1 MVRGVTDLKG
11 TVALITGGNGG
22 IGLGMATGLAEAG
35 ADIAIWGRNAEKNE
49 QAVIE
54 LEKTGRRVHTE
65 VCDVG
70 DEAQVVASFAATV
83 EELGAVDSVFANAG
97 ISGIAAITDMTLD
110 EWQRVMRVNLDGTFL
125 TFREAARY
133 LVARAEGGALVAVS
147 SMVSNFGAP
156 RQVHYAASKT
166 GVLGL
171 VRSLA
176 VELARHDIRVNA
188 LLPGWT
194 DTDMLAG
201 GKGWQKFVDSTVG
214 RTPVRRWGTPE
225 DMAAAAV
232 FLADKTQTFHT
243 GDTLLVDGAYSV
255 Y

>member
-1 MVRGVTDLKG
+1 M
-11 TVALITGGNGG
+11 
-22 IGLGMATGLAEAG
+22 
-35 ADIAIWGRNAEKNE
+35 
-49 QAVIE
+49 
-54 LEKTGRRVHTE
+54 
-65 VCDVG
+65 CDVG
-70 DEAQVVASFAATV
+70 DEAQVVAAFAATV
-83 EELGAVDSVFANAG
+83 EALGSVDSVFANAG
-97 ISGIAAITDMTLD
+97 ISGVTPITDMTLD

-133 LVARAEGGALVAVS
+133 LVPHGARVARWWRCRRWS
-147 SMVSNFGAP
+147 RTSAHPGRCTTRPARPACSA
-156 RQVHYAASKT
+156 
-166 GVLGL
+166 L

-176 VELARHDIRVNA
+176 VELARHGIRVNA

-243 GDTLLVDGAYSV
+243 GDTLLVDGGYSI

>member
-1 MVRGVTDLKG
+1 MTDLQG
-11 TVALITGGNGG
+11 TVALVTGGNGG
-22 IGLGMATGLAEAG
+22 IGLGMAKGLAEAG
-35 ADIAIWGRNAEKNE
+35 ADLAIWGRSADKNE
-49 QAVIE
+49 LAVVE
-54 LEKTGRRVHTE
+54 LEKTGRRVHAE

-70 DEAQVVASFAATV
+70 DEQQVATAFAATV
-83 EELGAVDSVFANAG
+83 EALGQVDSVFANAG
-97 ISGIAAITDMTLD
+97 ISGVAAVTDMTLD
-110 EWQRVMRVNLDGTFL
+110 EWHRVLRVNLDGTFL
-125 TFREAARY
+125 TFREAVRH
-133 LVARAEGGALVAVS
+133 LVPREQGGALVAVS

-176 VELARHDIRVNA
+176 VELARHEIRVNA

-201 GKGWQKFVDSTVG
+201 GKGWQKFVDNTVG
-214 RTPVRRWGTPE
+214 RTPVRRWGTPQ

-232 FLADKTQTFHT
+232 FLADRTQAFHT
-243 GDTLLVDGAYSV
+243 GDTLLIDGGYSL

>member
-1 MVRGVTDLKG
+1 MTDLTG
-11 TVALITGGNGG
+11 TVALVTGGNGG
-22 IGLGMATGLAEAG
+22 IGLGMAKGLAEAG
-35 ADIAIWGRNAEKNE
+35 ADLAIWGRSAAKNE
-49 QAVIE
+49 QSVVE
-54 LEKTGRRVHTE
+54 LEKTGRRVHAE

-70 DEAQVVASFAATV
+70 DEEQVAQSFAATV
-83 EELGAVDSVFANAG
+83 DALGQVDAVFANAG
-97 ISGIAAITDMTLD
+97 TSGAAPITDMTL
-110 EWQRVMRVNLDGTFL
+110 EEFQRVNRVNLDGTFL
-125 TFREAARY
+125 TFREAARH
-133 LVARAEGGALVAVS
+133 LVPRKEGGALVAVS
-147 SMVSNFGAP
+147 SMVTSFGAP

-176 VELARHDIRVNA
+176 VELARYDIRVNA

-201 GKGWQKFVDSTVG
+201 GKGWQKFVDNTVG

-243 GDTLLVDGAYSV
+243 GDTILVDGGYSL

>member
-1 MVRGVTDLKG
+1 MPRGSLAGVRKSVLRIYQLEYEQLMSSAYSRTMAFASLIVLPMVT
-11 TVALITGGNGG
+11 
-22 IGLGMATGLAEAG
+22 
-35 ADIAIWGRNAEKNE
+35 
-49 QAVIE
+49 
-54 LEKTGRRVHTE
+54 
-65 VCDVG
+65 
-70 DEAQVVASFAATV
+70 
-83 EELGAVDSVFANAG
+83 
-97 ISGIAAITDMTLD
+97 
-110 EWQRVMRVNLDGTFL
+110 
-125 TFREAARY
+125 
-133 LVARAEGGALVAVS
+133 
-147 SMVSNFGAP
+147 NFGVP

-243 GDTLLVDGAYSV
+243 GDTLLVDGGYSI